1 MKIIAVGKNYAKH
14 AKEMNSEIPKEPVI
28 FLKPETA
35 LSKNNKPF
43 YYPDFT
49 KSLHYET
56 ELIFRICK
64 IGKNIDKKFAHR
76 YYDKIGIG
84 IDFTARDIQ
93 NRQKEKGLPWEL
105 AKGFDGSAPIS
116 NFIDIS
122 EFPDIN
128 NINFSLDINKK
139 TVQTGNSND
148 MIFKI
153 DEIITFVSRFFTLK
167 IGDIIFTGTPQGVGE
182 VKIGDKLS
190 AKIEGNELLTC
201 EIK

>member
-14 AKEMNSEIPKEPVI
+14 AKEMNSEVPSEPVI

-35 LSKNNKPF
+35 LSKNNKPL

-49 KSLHYET
+49 KLLHYET

-93 NRQKEKGLPWEL
+93 NKQKEKGLPWEL

-116 NFIDIS
+116 EFIDIT
-122 EFPDIN
+122 EFTDIN
-128 NINFSLDINKK
+128 NINFNLDLNGK

-153 DEIITFVSRFFTLK
+153 DEIISFVSRYFTLK
-167 IGDIIFTGTPQGVGE
+167 IGDIIFTGTPVGVGE
-182 VKIGDKLS
+182 VKIGDKIS
-190 AKIEGNELLTC
+190 AKIEGKELLTC

>member
-14 AKEMNSEIPKEPVI
+14 AKEMNSDIPSEPVI

-35 LSKNNKPF
+35 LLKNNNPL

-49 KSLHYET
+49 KLLHYET

-64 IGKNIDKKFAHR
+64 IGKNINKKFAHR

-93 NRQKEKGLPWEL
+93 NSQKQKGLPWEL
-105 AKGFDGSAPIS
+105 AKAFDNSAAIS
-116 NFIDIS
+116 EFVDIS
-122 EFPDIN
+122 EYKNIN

-153 DEIITFVSRFFTLK
+153 DEIISFVSKYFTLK
-167 IGDIIFTGTPQGVGE
+167 IGDIIFTGTPEGVGE
-182 VKIGDKLS
+182 LKIGDKLS
-190 AKIEGNELLTC
+190 AKIEEKELLTC

>member
-14 AKEMNSEIPKEPVI
+14 AKEMNSDVPTEPVI

-35 LSKNNKPF
+35 LLKNNKPL

-49 KSLHYET
+49 KLLHYET

-93 NRQKEKGLPWEL
+93 YRQKEKGLPWEL
-105 AKGFDGSAPIS
+105 AKGFDNSAPIS
-116 NFIDIS
+116 EFIDIS
-122 EFPDIN
+122 EFKDIN
-128 NINFSLDINKK
+128 NINFSLDINGK
-139 TVQTGNSND
+139 TVQTGNSSD

-153 DEIITFVSRFFTLK
+153 DEVISFVSKFFTLK

-182 VKIGDKLS
+182 VKIGDKLT
-190 AKIEGNELLTC
+190 AKIENKELLTC